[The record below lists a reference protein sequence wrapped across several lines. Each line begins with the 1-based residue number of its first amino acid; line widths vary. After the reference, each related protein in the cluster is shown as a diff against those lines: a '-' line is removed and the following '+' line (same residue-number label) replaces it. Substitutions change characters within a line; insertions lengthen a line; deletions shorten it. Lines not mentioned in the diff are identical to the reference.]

1 MKELGIEK
9 LFERHM
15 FLLIGILL
23 IARIFY
29 SKSITWNLNRT
40 IGWGWDLTNFF
51 WWNAFN
57 INLVYLLGYGV
68 LWFLERR
75 THLYISVSHFVLI
88 ILLMGIINK
97 NSSPLIFQ
105 IIYLLAILLFVLNI
119 VTNKS

>member
-75 THLYISVSHFVLI
+75 THFYISVSHFVLI

-119 VTNKS
+119 VTNES

>member
-40 IGWGWDLTNFF
+40 IGWGWDLRTCLKIKSSYYSKR
-51 WWNAFN
+51 FN
-57 INLVYLLGYGV
+57 KI
-68 LWFLERR
+68 WQFAQRIHASE
-75 THLYISVSHFVLI
+75 
-88 ILLMGIINK
+88 
-97 NSSPLIFQ
+97 
-105 IIYLLAILLFVLNI
+105 LFV
-119 VTNKS
+119 VFS